1 MIQTRFDIL
10 FRLQTF
16 VSYVK
21 ACKEKSGPLLYPYL
35 SGGFQL
41 NCLCVCHPSVNPQP
55 TTGLR
60 PQKLNFVVCGCEP
73 LHTTKFHTKG
83 LTLWDFGKWVG
94 ALPALVGNNRMYRG
108 VGMLVSFY
116 LPGTSL
122 AQPPTPRE

>member
-10 FRLQTF
+10 FCLQTF

-21 ACKEKSGPLLYPYL
+21 ACKEKSDPLLYPYL

-94 ALPALVGNNRMYRG
+94 EPDYSHWEALGTLLALN
-108 VGMLVSFY
+108 GMK
-116 LPGTSL
+116 
-122 AQPPTPRE
+122 